1 MAGVPPSF
9 DGLTISIEHR
19 TMNSGQ
25 MWEPLPVPIDL
36 GPPCPMIVRAESLPP
51 RHCFPE
57 HAHDWNQLVHAISG
71 VLTVTVEGSC
81 FAISPEQAVWLPS
94 GTRHRVGSLL
104 GSEFRSLWIAEDA
117 GAEVADVSTVFRVSP
132 LLRALII
139 EAAEIQG
146 RDDATG
152 YPDRVTDLILDQLR
166 RAEPL
171 PAALPWPRQG
181 PLLKL
186 CEALYADPSDAR
198 GVEEWGKLLGMS
210 GRTLARRFEEEVG
223 MSLRTWRRRLRL
235 FKAIELLAG
244 DRSITEVALELGYG
258 SSSAFTYAFRTEMG
272 RSPQAH
278 RLGSK

>member
-1 MAGVPPSF
+1 
-9 DGLTISIEHR
+9 
-19 TMNSGQ
+19 

>member
-1 MAGVPPSF
+1 
-9 DGLTISIEHR
+9 L
-19 TMNSGQ
+19 
-25 MWEPLPVPIDL
+25 PIDL
-36 GPPCPMIVRAESLPP
+36 GPPRPMIVRVESLPA
-51 RHCFPE
+51 RHYFPE

-81 FAISPEQAVWLPS
+81 FAISPEQAVWVPT

-104 GSEFRSLWIAEDA
+104 GSEFRSLWIAKDA
-117 GAEVADVSTVFRVSP
+117 GTGIAEACTVFRVSP

-146 RDDATG
+146 REDPSG
-152 YPDRVTDLILDQLR
+152 YPERVTALILDQLR

-171 PAALPWPRQG
+171 PAALPWPRRG
-181 PLLKL
+181 TLPKV
-186 CEALYADPSDAR
+186 CEALYEDPSDPR
-198 GVEEWGKLLGMS
+198 GVEEWGKILGMS

-223 MSLRTWRRRLRL
+223 MSMRAWRRRLRL

-244 DRSITEVALELGYG
+244 DLNVTQIALELGY
-258 SSSAFTYAFRTEMG
+258 SSTSAFTYAFRTEMG

-278 RLGSK
+278 RLGSG

>member
-1 MAGVPPSF
+1 
-9 DGLTISIEHR
+9 
-19 TMNSGQ
+19 
-25 MWEPLPVPIDL
+25 MWEALSLPTDL
-36 GPPCPMIVRAESLPP
+36 GPPRPMIVRAESLPA
-51 RHCFPE
+51 RHYFPE
-57 HAHDWNQLVHAISG
+57 HAHNWNQLVHAISG

-94 GTRHRVGSLL
+94 GTHHRVGSLL

-117 GAEVADVSTVFRVSP
+117 GAGVAEASTVFRVSP

-146 RDDATG
+146 REDASG
-152 YPDRVTDLILDQLR
+152 YAGRVTALIIDQLR

-181 PLLKL
+181 ALLKL
-186 CEALYADPSDAR
+186 CDALYADPSDPR
-198 GVEEWGKLLGMS
+198 GVEEWGKILGMS

-223 MSLRTWRRRLRL
+223 MSMRTWRRRLRL

-244 DRSITEVALELGYG
+244 DLSVTQIALELGYG
-258 SSSAFTYAFRTEMG
+258 STSAFTYAFRTEMG
-272 RSPQAH
+272 RSPQMH
-278 RLGSK
+278 RLGDIAR

>member
-1 MAGVPPSF
+1 MVEVPPSF
-9 DGLTISIEHR
+9 DGLTISIEYR
-19 TMNSGQ
+19 TMDSGQ

-36 GPPCPMIVRAESLPP
+36 GPPRPMIVRAESLPP

-117 GAEVADVSTVFRVSP
+117 GAGVAEASTVFRVSP

-146 RDDATG
+146 RDDASG
-152 YPDRVTDLILDQLR
+152 YPDRVTGLILDQLR
-166 RAEPL
+166 RAEPI
-171 PAALPWPRQG
+171 PAALPWPQQG
-181 PLLKL
+181 ALLKL

-198 GVEEWGKLLGMS
+198 SVEEWGKLLGMS

-223 MSLRTWRRRLRL
+223 MSLRSWRRRLRL

-244 DRSITEVALELGYG
+244 DRSITEIAMELGYG
-258 SSSAFTYAFRTEMG
+258 SSSAFTYAFRKEMG

-278 RLGSK
+278 RLGSG

>member
-1 MAGVPPSF
+1 
-9 DGLTISIEHR
+9 
-19 TMNSGQ
+19 
-25 MWEPLPVPIDL
+25 MWEPLSLPIDL
-36 GPPCPMIVRAESLPP
+36 GPPRPMIVRAESLPA

-104 GSEFRSLWIAEDA
+104 GSEFRSLWIAADA
-117 GAEVADVSTVFRVSP
+117 GAGVAEACTVFRVSP

-146 RDDATG
+146 REDGSG
-152 YPDRVTDLILDQLR
+152 YAGRVTALILDQLR

-171 PAALPWPRQG
+171 PAALPWPRRG
-181 PLLKL
+181 ILLKL
-186 CEALYADPSDAR
+186 CEALYADPGDPR
-198 GVEEWGKLLGMS
+198 GVEEWGAILGMS
-210 GRTLARRFEEEVG
+210 TRTLARRFDGEVG
-223 MSLRTWRRRLRL
+223 MSMRAWRRRLRL

-244 DRSITEVALELGYG
+244 DLSVTQIALELGYG
-258 SSSAFTYAFRTEMG
+258 STSAFTYAFRTEMG

-278 RLGSK
+278 RLGLE

>member
-1 MAGVPPSF
+1 
-9 DGLTISIEHR
+9 
-19 TMNSGQ
+19 
-25 MWEPLPVPIDL
+25 MWEPLLVPTDL
-36 GPPCPMIVRAESLPP
+36 GPPRPMIVRAETLPP

-117 GAEVADVSTVFRVSP
+117 GAGVAAASTVFRVSS

-146 RDDATG
+146 HEDASG
-152 YPDRVTDLILDQLR
+152 YPERVTALILDQLR

-171 PAALPWPRQG
+171 SAALPWPRQG
-181 PLLKL
+181 SLLKL
-186 CEALYADPSDAR
+186 CEALYADSSDPR
-198 GVEEWGKLLGMS
+198 EVDEWGKMLGMS
-210 GRTLARRFEEEVG
+210 ARTLARRFEEEVG
-223 MSLRTWRRRLRL
+223 MSMRAWRRRLRL

-244 DRSITEVALELGYG
+244 DLSVTQIALELGY
-258 SSSAFTYAFRTEMG
+258 SSTSAFTYAFRTEMG
-272 RSPQAH
+272 RSPQAY
-278 RLGSK
+278 RLG